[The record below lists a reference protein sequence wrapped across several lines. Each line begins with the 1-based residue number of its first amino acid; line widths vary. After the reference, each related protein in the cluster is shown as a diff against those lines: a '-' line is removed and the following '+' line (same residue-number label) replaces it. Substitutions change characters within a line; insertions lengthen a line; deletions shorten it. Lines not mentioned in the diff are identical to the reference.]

1 MMQRGLAALAFMLL
15 AALAGPAAAAGPGL
29 DDARRTVL
37 LDSPAIHGPAPDAA
51 ALDRP
56 IVVVVTWASWCLTC
70 HLEIQRLIEAHA
82 RYGPE
87 NLTIL
92 AVNLFEEYGRSPEGR
107 ERDLFVKRY
116 DPPFAVLQGDS
127 DFIAAFAPVGVPSLY
142 VFGPGGAP
150 VRLGPDAP
158 GTKLTALDGSGLQAA
173 IDRILAARGS

>member
-1 MMQRGLAALAFMLL
+1 MKILAMATILL
-15 AALAGPAAAAGPGL
+15 TVIASVADPVAAAGPGL
-29 DDARRTVL
+29 DDARRAVL

-56 IVVVVTWASWCLTC
+56 IVVVVTWASWCLSC

-82 RYGPE
+82 RYGSE

-116 DPPFAVLQGDS
+116 DPPFAVLQGNR
-127 DFIAAFAPVGVPSLY
+127 DFTAAFAPVGVPSLF
-142 VFGPGGAP
+142 VFGPGGTP
-150 VRLGPDAP
+150 VPLGPDAP
-158 GTKLTALDGSGLQAA
+158 GTELTSLDGSGLQAA
-173 IDRILAARGS
+173 IDCILAGRAS